1 MRDGI
6 IEDKRTLSQ
15 ASTRRMYF
23 VHPSLTYQSLVK
35 HRIFLMLNQKATV
48 EA

>member
-6 IEDKRTLSQ
+6 IEGKRTRSQ
-15 ASTRRMYF
+15 ASTHGMYL
-23 VHPSLTYQSLVK
+23 SLTCQSLVK